1 MSVCGQRKYVNFA
14 QIAEHVNISSKKIL
28 YSSVHVSPISFS
40 KNDIILME
48 KSMLRRPVRPM
59 ATFYVRQHFA
69 CNFFYRARAYKNMT
83 ARYDIMSLIANFEI
97 KNDLSSKLLIQ
108 WMIRFHCQVRLDEG
122 YKTRSHVVLFR

>member
-1 MSVCGQRKYVNFA
+1 MSVCGQRKSVNFA

-28 YSSVHVSPISFS
+28 YSSVHVSLISFS

-48 KSMLRRPVRPM
+48 KSMLRRPM
-59 ATFYVRQHFA
+59 ATFYVRRYFA

-122 YKTRSHVVLFR
+122 YKTISHVVLFR